1 MSYQISLILNIVF
14 IVILV
19 LICIN
24 KICKGHFKILKNI
37 KSIIISDD
45 YNIVVYIFKKVVYI
59 LVVLLLLCYLY
70 NDWINI
76 ENINLYKEL
85 SPKIILLIFV
95 LIMLVLPFIK
105 TFEILG
111 LKLDMKE
118 KELVKGTEK
127 AVNDAIFKLKQEKI
141 TKVTMD
147 DLNKLEKEKE
157 E

>member
-24 KICKGHFKILKNI
+24 KICKGNFKILKNI
-37 KSIIISDD
+37 KSIIVSDD
-45 YNIVVYIFKKVVYI
+45 YNIIVYIFKKVVYI

-76 ENINLYKEL
+76 KNINLYKEL